1 MARAGS
7 GVQIRS
13 FSWPDEVKGDRTR
26 ISVQSLS
33 MFTVR
38 SFALSLAA
46 QCIVIGPVCVFAT
59 GGRCVFVGLL
69 PRSLEIACIDLHQVG
84 FVGESSNPLQLIKFW
99 PSCAPGKEVCGGAKF
114 FVSKLL
120 RPTCNV
126 CVSPERCFHY
136 RQVAMATCRYAT
148 CRY

>member
-1 MARAGS
+1 MKWFLAEVANDFESLVRRLARAGS

-33 MFTVR
+33 MFTLR

-69 PRSLEIACIDLHQVG
+69 PR
-84 FVGESSNPLQLIKFW
+84 
-99 PSCAPGKEVCGGAKF
+99 
-114 FVSKLL
+114 
-120 RPTCNV
+120 
-126 CVSPERCFHY
+126 
-136 RQVAMATCRYAT
+136 
-148 CRY
+148 